1 MTDNE
6 LIEIARRAAEFAR
19 AEFSGYKVGAAILAA
34 DGRVFTGCNVE
45 SSSYGLTICAERT
58 ALVKALS
65 ESAEILEKIAVV
77 TPGKKPAAP
86 CGACRQLLYDYAPAL
101 EVILAGSGAAFI
113 KLPLLDL
120 MPMPFGRENLL

>member
-1 MTDNE
+1 MTDDE
-6 LIEIARRAAEFAR
+6 LVECARRAAEFAA
-19 AEFSGYKVGAAILAA
+19 AELSGYKVGAAILAA

-65 ESAEILEKIAVV
+65 EGAVILERIAVV
-77 TPGKKPAAP
+77 TAGKKPAAP
-86 CGACRQLLYDYAPAL
+86 CGACRQMLYDYAPAI
-101 EVILAGSGAAFI
+101 EVIFAASGDSFV

-120 MPMPFGRENLL
+120 LPMPFGKEDLR

>member
-6 LIEIARRAAEFAR
+6 LIEIARKAAESAR

-65 ESAEILEKIAVV
+65 EGAEILEKIAVV
-77 TPGKKPAAP
+77 TPGKKPVAP
-86 CGACRQLLYDYAPAL
+86 CGTCRQLLYDYAPAM
-101 EVILAGSGAAFI
+101 EVILAGIGSSFV

-120 MPMPFGRENLL
+120 MPMPFGKENLL